1 MKNYPLFENT
11 NDQFDQ
17 MVSTRNLSFRE
28 GIKIHNKTTTA
39 TTAKTSAP

>member
-11 NDQFDQ
+11 NNQFDQ
-17 MVSTRNLSFRE
+17 MVSTHNLSFRE
-28 GIKIHNKTTTA
+28 GIKIHNKTTTT

>member
-17 MVSTRNLSFRE
+17 MISTHNLPFRE
-28 GIKIHNKTTTA
+28 GIKIQNKTA
-39 TTAKTSAP
+39 TFATAKTSAP